1 MSIRKHILSAL
12 VFVLVLTF
20 ISFGTS
26 IYYLNKIG
34 STSTQILQE
43 DYQSVKAAEELI
55 ISLSKLDRALVM
67 LCLDSTSTVEEKVLL
82 KIVNSEQSII
92 TNYLSSIHKNIR
104 GEEPRQLYE
113 KLEENYEHYERSL
126 GQIPVTYD
134 RDQLYLSVLRWQS
147 EMLRSNCSDIVEMHH
162 ASLKEK
168 NEALQ
173 KLYLKAK
180 INTFLA
186 SILVL
191 LVIGVILDKVPNW
204 IIRPIGELTEKV
216 KRLVSDSKVN
226 EENIQITSDHD
237 LEELT
242 RSIKLAG
249 QRIKESEEKI
259 LLITENLYDIIFF
272 TKPDGEI
279 FYTTPSIQPVV
290 GYTPK
295 EITGMSV
302 RELLHPD
309 DVKPVE
315 ANIRLKK
322 NSEVRVKTKRNRY
335 PWLEVNQTLHKN
347 ENGEVLYIQYT
358 ARDISKR
365 KSAAERIR
373 RALVREKA
381 LNEKLTQANHE
392 LDKFVYSAS
401 HNLRSPLTSMMGLLS
416 LLKLASRK
424 QERNELIEKVEDSV
438 FKLDET
444 IKEII
449 DYSRNGRMGLE
460 IGPVNFEEIIV
471 ETIRDLQ
478 YLQNQERAVDISY
491 QIKPK
496 VKCISD
502 SSRIKMVFVNL
513 VSNAIKYHNP
523 DESKPTLQ
531 ITVSQNKG
539 KTKVMFKDNG
549 VGIKEEQQDR
559 IFDMFYRAS
568 EQAYGAGLGLY
579 ITKSAIEKIEGEV
592 IVNSA
597 HQKGTTITII
607 IPSLETTI
615 KSSNKDRSSEIS
627 LPRAPEIEKS

>member
-12 VFVLVLTF
+12 VLVLALTF

-67 LCLDSTSTVEEKVLL
+67 LCLDSTSATEEAILL
-82 KIVNSEQSII
+82 KIINGEQSVI
-92 TNYLSSIHKNIR
+92 TTYLSAIQENIR
-104 GEEPRQLYE
+104 GEESRQLYV
-113 KLEENYEHYERSL
+113 KLQES
-126 GQIPVTYD
+126 YD
-134 RDQLYLSVLRWQS
+134 RYEGSLNQVPTTHDQDQLYLSVLRWQN
-147 EMLRSNCSDIVEMHH
+147 EVLRSNCADVVEKHH

-191 LVIGVILDKVPNW
+191 LVIGVVLDKVPDW

-216 KRLVSDSKVN
+216 KRLVQNDSKV
-226 EENIQITSDHD
+226 EEEDIEISSDHD

-242 RSIKLAG
+242 NSIKLAG

-279 FYTTPSIQPVV
+279 FYTTPSIQRVI
-290 GYTPK
+290 GYTSE
-295 EITGMSV
+295 EITGMPV
-302 RELLHPD
+302 REFLHPD
-309 DVKPVE
+309 DVKQAE
-315 ANIRLKK
+315 AAIRLKT
-322 NSEVRVKTKRNRY
+322 NSEIRIKTKRNRY
-335 PWLEVNQTLHKN
+335 LWLEVNQTLHKN
-347 ENGEVLYIQYT
+347 NNGEVLYAQYT

-365 KSAAERIR
+365 KKAEERIR
-373 RALVREKA
+373 SALISEKA
-381 LNEKLTQANHE
+381 LNEELTRTNHE

-416 LLKLASRK
+416 LVRLATRK
-424 QERNELIEKVEDSV
+424 QERNELVEKMEESV

-449 DYSRNGRMGLE
+449 EYSRNGRMALE
-460 IGPVNFEEIIV
+460 VGPVNFEEIIV

-478 YLQNQERAVDISY
+478 YLQPQERPVDISY
-491 QIKPK
+491 RIAPK
-496 VKCISD
+496 VQCISD
-502 SSRIKMVFVNL
+502 SSRIKMVFVSL
-513 VSNAIKYHNP
+513 VSNAIKYHDTNKP
-523 DESKPTLQ
+523 RPTLE
-531 ITVSQNKG
+531 IRVSQNKG
-539 KTKVMFKDNG
+539 KTKVVFKDNG
-549 VGIKEEQQDR
+549 VGIKEKQQSR

-579 ITKSAIEKIEGEV
+579 ITKSTVEKLEGEV
-592 IVNSA
+592 VIDSVY
-597 HQKGTTITII
+597 QKGTTITII
-607 IPSLETTI
+607 IPDLENGN
-615 KSSNKDRSSEIS
+615 SSDKNHPPEIS
-627 LPRAPEIEKS
+627 SSQAREIESS

>member
-12 VFVLVLTF
+12 IFVLVLTF

-67 LCLDSTSTVEEKVLL
+67 LCVDSTSSSEEAVLL
-82 KIVNSEQSII
+82 KIVNSEWGII
-92 TNYLSSIHKNIR
+92 RSYLSAIEKNIR
-104 GEEPRQLYE
+104 GEEPRQLYV
-113 KLEENYEHYERSL
+113 KLKESYDRYERSL
-126 GQIPVTYD
+126 NQVPTARD
-134 RDQLYLSVLRWQS
+134 QDQLYLSVLRWQS
-147 EMLRSNCSDIVEMHH
+147 EVLRSNCSDIVEKHH
-162 ASLKEK
+162 ALLKEK

-191 LVIGVILDKVPNW
+191 LVIGVVLDKIPDW

-216 KRLVSDSKVN
+216 KRLVQNDSKVK
-226 EENIQITSDHD
+226 EEDIEITSDHD

-242 RSIKLAG
+242 NSIKLAG

-279 FYTTPSIQPVV
+279 FYTTPSIQRVV
-290 GYTPK
+290 GYTPE

-302 RELLHPD
+302 RDLLHPE
-309 DVKPVE
+309 DVKQAE
-315 ANIRLKK
+315 AAIRMKG
-322 NSEVRVKTKRNRY
+322 NSEIRVQTKRNCY
-335 PWLEVNQTLHKN
+335 LWLEVNQTVHKN
-347 ENGEVLYIQYT
+347 EDGQVLYAQYT

-365 KSAAERIR
+365 KKAEERIR
-373 RALVREKA
+373 RALIREKA
-381 LNEKLTQANHE
+381 LNEELTRANHE

-416 LLKLASRK
+416 LLRLASRK
-424 QERNELIEKVEDSV
+424 QERNELVKKAEESV

-449 DYSRNGRMGLE
+449 EYSRNGRMAIE
-460 IGPVNFEEIIV
+460 VGPVNFEEIIV

-478 YLQNQERAVDISY
+478 YLQPQDRPVDISY
-491 QIKPK
+491 RIAPK
-496 VKCISD
+496 VQCVSD
-502 SSRIKMVFVNL
+502 SSRIKMVFVSL
-513 VSNAIKYHNP
+513 VSNAIKYYNP
-523 DESKPTLQ
+523 DEAKPTLK
-531 ITVSQNKG
+531 ITVSQSKG
-539 KTKVMFKDNG
+539 KTKVVFKDNG
-549 VGIKEEQQDR
+549 EGIKEKQQSR

-579 ITKSAIEKIEGEV
+579 ITKSTVEKLEGEV
-592 IVNSA
+592 VIDSVY
-597 HQKGTTITII
+597 QKGTTITVI
-607 IPSLETTI
+607 IPNLENGNSI
-615 KSSNKDRSSEIS
+615 DKNHLPEIS
-627 LPRAPEIEKS
+627 SFQAREIENS